1 MKIKYN
7 GQPQEIKA
15 QTNLSLFLS
24 SLVSLPAYYVV
35 AVNYECI
42 PSSQYESVTLTE
54 GDEVEVLSPM
64 EGG

>member
-1 MKIKYN
+1 LKIKYN
-7 GQPQEIKA
+7 GQTKEIEPQSK
-15 QTNLSLFLS
+15 LDFFLNS
-24 SLVSLPAYYVV
+24 ISQLPNYYVV

-42 PSSQYESVTLTE
+42 SSSQYKDVTLTE